1 MKLLAKKFK
10 LVLPYLLLLGSLSAM
25 AQKETKSKNTFV
37 RVYNLEGKKM
47 NKGHIVFVNDSI
59 LSLKD
64 GYNNAE
70 IRIETIGKIKTKR
83 SAGHNV
89 LVGTTAGAG
98 IGAILGVSTADPD
111 AWIMSYTAGEGATAM
126 GSLGAIG
133 GAALGGIVSAFKNSE
148 TYIIDGELK
157 KWIIFKEMIEK
168 K

>member
-1 MKLLAKKFK
+1 MKQLNQQIK
-10 LVLPYLLLLGSLSAM
+10 LGMLCLILCLSLSTY
-25 AQKETKSKNTFV
+25 AQKDTKSKNSFV
-37 RVYNLEGKKM
+37 RVYNLEGKKV
-47 NKGHIVFVNDSI
+47 NKGHVIFVNDSI

-64 GYNNAE
+64 GYASAE
-70 IRIETIGKIKTKR
+70 IKIETIGKIKTKR

-111 AWIMSYTAGEGATAM
+111 AWIMSYTAGEGAMAM

-157 KWIIFKEMIEK
+157 KWIIFKEMVEK